1 MTIPY
6 ERFVSLSPSF
16 HEICSSDFVDKRWI
30 LALKESLNRCVFLD
44 WRNRAFS
51 QFELLSDLC
60 QLANKTIDDAVR
72 RFLKQSLVASSV
84 LTEDVFKKQI
94 NGNLQQLFQSTMI
107 YFSLLIDTAR
117 LVTQVDQPYM
127 GSIDKLSN
135 GFDANLIPNVVINET
150 SNEESLQVSFFFK
163 TMKYLLSMKNISKS
177 K

>member
-16 HEICSSDFVDKRWI
+16 HQICSSDFVDKRWI
-30 LALKESLNRCVFLD
+30 LALKESFNRCVFVD

-60 QLANKTIDDAVR
+60 QLANKTIDDAVS
-72 RFLKQSLVASSV
+72 RFLKQSIVASSV
-84 LTEDVFKKQI
+84 LIEDNFNKQI
-94 NGNLQQLFQSTMI
+94 NANLDQLFESTMI
-107 YFSLLIDTAR
+107 YFSLLIDTVR

-127 GSIDKLSN
+127 GSFRNLLTESDT
-135 GFDANLIPNVVINET
+135 NLIPNMVINKT
-150 SNEESLQVSFFFK
+150 SNEESLQVSFLFK
-163 TMKYLLSMKNISKS
+163 MIKRLVSMKNISKS